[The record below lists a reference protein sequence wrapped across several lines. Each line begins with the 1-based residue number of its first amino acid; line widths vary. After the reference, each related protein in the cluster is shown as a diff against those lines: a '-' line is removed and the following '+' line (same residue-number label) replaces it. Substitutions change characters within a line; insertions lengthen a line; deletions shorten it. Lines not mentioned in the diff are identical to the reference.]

1 MIANADS
8 PAKRIAAARADA
20 AAADIADAKASKT
33 LLDRLLRQPVETR
46 FAAFEDEAKKL
57 TPADRRALL
66 ASIKNAKAPKRI
78 ALAGG
83 TASRIAIWRSQL
95 PYRVGGIAVGAV
107 AGVLVVAAMI
117 VAARNTP
124 SHAVMIVTNDPI
136 VAEFKSPDGRIVA
149 DRLEPKTRYI
159 VVSERGGKTTLRLWV
174 AQLGYATATVP
185 SDWLRPASPPSPAAG
200 RAAATR

>member
-1 MIANADS
+1 MVADTDS
-8 PAKRIAAARADA
+8 PAKRIAAAHADA
-20 AAADIADAKASKT
+20 AEADVADAKASKT

-66 ASIKNAKAPKRI
+66 ASIKDAKAPKRI

-95 PYRVGGIAVGAV
+95 PYRAGGIAVGAV
-107 AGVLVVAAMI
+107 VGVLVVAAMI

-124 SHAVMIVTNDPI
+124 SHAVMIVTNNPI
-136 VAEFKSPDGRIVA
+136 AAEFKSPGGRIVA
-149 DRLEPKTRYI
+149 DRLEPNMPYVAVADRD
-159 VVSERGGKTTLRLWV
+159 GKTTLRLWV
-174 AQLGYATATVP
+174 ARMGYATATVP
-185 SDWLRPASPPSPAAG
+185 SDWLRPASPPSPATG
-200 RAAATR
+200 RAAVTR